1 MHDSIWSDMFAFQI
15 PPTEKIA
22 RTVLVYA
29 AVALLIRPA
38 HFRLSR
44 RPQPRLW
51 IAAAIWR

>member
-1 MHDSIWSDMFAFQI
+1 MFTFPV
-15 PPTEKIA
+15 PPVEKVA
-22 RTVLVYA
+22 RTIVVYA